1 MVDGRIFSQGL
12 KGNLK
17 VEMSYRE
24 ELVTMKANLNI
35 KQNKGCQLSWR
46 KFPQG
51 NNKLA

>member
-17 VEMSYRE
+17 VVTSSRE

-35 KQNKGCQLSWR
+35 KQN
-46 KFPQG
+46 QG
-51 NNKLA
+51 AN